1 MRGEAVR
8 KERHMALD
16 LGPFVFG
23 GNIFGWTATREE
35 SFRVLDAFVERGGK
49 AIDTADVYSDWGP
62 GNKGGESETIL
73 GEWLAA
79 RKNRAQVIVA
89 TKVAKWRAQP
99 GLSAANIRA
108 AVEGSLRRLQTD
120 YLDIYYAHEDDAKVE
135 QAEYLTTFD
144 SLVKEGK
151 VRTLGVSNFTPER
164 LASALAFSRQHGLR
178 AFEVSQD
185 QWSLVERAV
194 ERALAPLLVQEGL
207 QEVPYWALA
216 SGFLTGKYRP
226 GVTVESA
233 RAGGAAK
240 YLEKPENLKL
250 LDKLDE
256 LAAAHGVAVPSV
268 ALAWLRAQRPVAAP
282 LASART
288 LEQLGPLFDSATLQL
303 TQEEVA
309 ALSAITAAS

>member
-1 MRGEAVR
+1 V
-8 KERHMALD
+8 ALEF
-16 LGPFVFG
+16 GPFVFG

-35 SFRVLDAFVERGGK
+35 SFRVLDAFLERGGK
-49 AIDTADVYSDWGP
+49 AIDTADIYSDWVP

-73 GEWLAA
+73 GEWLAT
-79 RKNRAQVIVA
+79 RKNRAQVLVA

-99 GLSAANIRA
+99 GLSAANLRA
-108 AVEGSLRRLQTD
+108 AVEGSLQRLQTD
-120 YLDIYYAHEDDAKVE
+120 YIDLYYAHQDDEKVE

-144 SLVKEGK
+144 ALVKEGK

-164 LASALAFSRQHGLR
+164 LASALSFSRKHGLH

-185 QWSLVERAV
+185 HWSLVARDV
-194 ERALAPLLVQEGL
+194 ERALIPLLVKEGL

-216 SGFLTGKYRP
+216 GGFLTGKYRP
-226 GVTVESA
+226 GVTVDSA

-240 YLEKPENLKL
+240 YLEKPQNIEL

-256 LAAAHGVAVPSV
+256 LAAAHRVAVPSI
-268 ALAWLRAQRPVAAP
+268 ALAWLRAQRPVVAP

-288 LEQLGPLFDSATLQL
+288 LDQLGPLFESATVKL
-303 TQEEVA
+303 TAEEVA
-309 ALSAITAAS
+309 ALSAITAA